1 MKKVLFVILI
11 VFGLVCFGCKK
22 EKENKNTSRIIDEAD
37 YVVDELCSKVVG
49 SNNRILELSL
59 KIEYIENYCIGS
71 SIKKEDLIKTL
82 IWIVLKL
89 SIIYNC
95 LSK

>member
-49 SNNRILELSL
+49 SNNRILELPL
-59 KIEYIENYCIGS
+59 KIEYRELLY
-71 SIKKEDLIKTL
+71 
-82 IWIVLKL
+82 W
-89 SIIYNC
+89 
-95 LSK
+95 